1 MRLLDLIKRYGP
13 TGIGTYLAISGCTFA
28 FFFFAIENHLDIHG
42 LVRFCLSDNVDP
54 KEILEKWGIKPAEP
68 GSRSLRSKATS
79 AVLALVAS
87 KALIP
92 VKVPL
97 AVALT
102 PYVQRFLR
110 HRGLI
115 RA

>member
-1 MRLLDLIKRYGP
+1 MRALDQLKRYGP
-13 TGIGTYLAISGCTFA
+13 TGLGTYLAISGCTFS
-28 FFFFAIENHLDIHG
+28 FFFIAIETHLDIHG
-42 LVRFCLSDNVDP
+42 WVRFCLGDTVDP
-54 KEILEKWGIKPAEP
+54 KETLEKWGMKPAEP
-68 GSRSLRSKATS
+68 GGWSLQSKATS
-79 AVLALVAS
+79 AVLAVVAS

-92 VKVPL
+92 VKIPL

-102 PYVQRFLR
+102 PYVHRFLR